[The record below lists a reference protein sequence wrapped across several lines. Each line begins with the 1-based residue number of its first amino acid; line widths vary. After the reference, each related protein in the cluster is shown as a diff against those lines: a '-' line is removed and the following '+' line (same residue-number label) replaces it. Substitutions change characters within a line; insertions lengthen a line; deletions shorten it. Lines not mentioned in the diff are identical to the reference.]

1 MPFELKE
8 GYELAAAL
16 FSPVA
21 VVLVA
26 KWTIKANDKLKR
38 IDSKNRII
46 DTASSIETGRLPSE
60 AEKNVIAHAFYD
72 YSGRSGADPL
82 CVFCVARDYQ
92 NPKNIK
98 YLAENPKSV
107 VFDEENNRPVERA
120 SASWMPVIC
129 ELLMALLTLSITI
142 LFASYLPDFIRESK
156 EVIELDSSAS
166 SIIKL
171 LLLWVV
177 ISYPVI
183 FFWPLTFVIIR
194 NSMSINSIAQ
204 KEHWLPRGLS
214 LVKLKLSNLL
224 Y

>member
-1 MPFELKE
+1 MPFNIKE

-26 KWTIKANDKLKR
+26 RWTIKANAKLKR
-38 IDSKNRII
+38 LDSKNRII
-46 DTASSIETGRLPSE
+46 DTASSIETGKLPSE
-60 AEKNVIAHAFYD
+60 EEKNVIAHAFYD

-82 CVFCVARDYQ
+82 CVFYVARDYQ

-98 YLAENPKSV
+98 YLSKNPRSV
-107 VFDEENNRPVERA
+107 VYDTENKKPVERV
-120 SASWMPVIC
+120 SSSWVPVTC

-142 LFASYLPDFIRESK
+142 LFASYLPDFIKESK
-156 EVIELDSSAS
+156 EMLELDSSAS

-171 LLLWVV
+171 LLLWVIV
-177 ISYPVI
+177 SYPVI
-183 FFWPLTFVIIR
+183 FFWPLALIVIR
-194 NSMSINSIAQ
+194 SSMSINSITQ

-214 LVKLKLSNLL
+214 FVKLKLSSLL
-224 Y
+224 F